1 MKVTLIGIDLAKT
14 IFQVCGVNQAGK
26 PVFNRTIRR
35 AGLLSFVSR
44 YPDAVVAM
52 EACGG
57 SNYWGRELQ
66 KRGYEVKLI
75 PPQHVKPFVKGNKT
89 DRHDALAICEAA
101 GRPELRCV
109 MPRSVEQTD
118 RLLAH
123 RLREQAVGGA
133 YPVGESNS
141 GVVAGVWR
149 GRSPGEGGAGTGAA
163 GLAGRR

>member
-35 AGLLSFVSR
+35 ASLLSFVSR

-75 PPQHVKPFVKGNKT
+75 VPQHVKPFV
-89 DRHDALAICEAA
+89 HLPAA
-101 GRPELRCV
+101 GRG
-109 MPRSVEQTD
+109 EQD
-118 RLLAH
+118 R
-123 RLREQAVGGA
+123 
-133 YPVGESNS
+133 PS
-141 GVVAGVWR
+141 
-149 GRSPGEGGAGTGAA
+149 
-163 GLAGRR
+163 

>member
-14 IFQVCGVNQAGK
+14 IFQVCGLNQAGK

-35 AGLLSFVSR
+35 ASLLSFVSR

-89 DRHDALAICEAA
+89 D
-101 GRPELRCV
+101 P
-109 MPRSVEQTD
+109 P
-118 RLLAH
+118 
-123 RLREQAVGGA
+123 
-133 YPVGESNS
+133 
-141 GVVAGVWR
+141 
-149 GRSPGEGGAGTGAA
+149 
-163 GLAGRR
+163 

>member
-35 AGLLSFVSR
+35 VGLLSFVSR

-75 PPQHVKPFVKGNKT
+75 PPQHVKPFVN
-89 DRHDALAICEAA
+89 LPAA
-101 GRPELRCV
+101 GRG
-109 MPRSVEQTD
+109 EQD
-118 RLLAH
+118 R
-123 RLREQAVGGA
+123 
-133 YPVGESNS
+133 PS
-141 GVVAGVWR
+141 
-149 GRSPGEGGAGTGAA
+149 
-163 GLAGRR
+163 